1 MPLNILNNIYNI
13 AISERYINY
22 HIHLIIAICLT
33 LTIPIATLAED
44 TTTETCANEAGTIIT
59 GAVTGHKYCL
69 SNYYYDY
76 WNAWA
81 WCDAQGKRLFRMDDC
96 GCDWSKD
103 CTNGC
108 PEVFQALLQ
117 WSWASTPSSE
127 ATNYLVI
134 SGHLKNTNTRSE
146 RFRAF
151 CY

>member
-1 MPLNILNNIYNI
+1 MKQLILLT
-13 AISERYINY
+13 AI
-22 HIHLIIAICLT
+22 LLT
-33 LTIPIATLAED
+33 SSVVLAED

-103 CTNGC
+103 CKMGVRKFFKHFYNGAGR
-108 PEVFQALLQ
+108 PRL
-117 WSWASTPSSE
+117 
-127 ATNYLVI
+127 
-134 SGHLKNTNTRSE
+134 
-146 RFRAF
+146 
-151 CY
+151 

>member
-1 MPLNILNNIYNI
+1 MRKKLIFVGCILIMPCVVY
-13 AISERYINY
+13 
-22 HIHLIIAICLT
+22 
-33 LTIPIATLAED
+33 AED
-44 TTTETCANEAGTIIT
+44 TTTTQTCANGAGLVLPSTIS
-59 GAVTGHKYCL
+59 GHEYCM
-69 SNYYYDY
+69 SNNTMNW
-76 WNAWA
+76 WNAVA
-81 WCDAQGKRLFRMDDC
+81 WCDALGRRLFSMDDC